1 MQAKKVLDGS
11 KHEYSTDMGWAHRT
25 LQYTIYTTQHC
36 QGGQHH
42 CTICTS
48 DSVPSAPVPRVGA
61 RWWSWSRC
69 LESTG
74 RAGLLGWAGPRRV
87 YRQPQPPR
95 PGGEKT
101 QVQTSGWR
109 AAAAAAAGR
118 EQRTQSD
125 ALRSTRHPPAVQHT
139 PSTPATHG
147 IVSVNCWTTSTTTPS
162 TTPTPPPRPCS
173 CGAETL
179 GARSCP
185 APARGAALVTETG
198 SGAVSDW

>member
-1 MQAKKVLDGS
+1 MNTALTWAG
-11 KHEYSTDMGWAHRT
+11 HIALYSIH
-25 LQYTIYTTQHC
+25 TIYTTQHC

-61 RWWSWSRC
+61 RWWSWSRR

-125 ALRSTRHPPAVQHT
+125 ALRSTRHPPAVPHTPAQHT
-139 PSTPATHG
+139 CYTQHCFSELLDNINNNTINTAT
-147 IVSVNCWTTSTTTPS
+147 
-162 TTPTPPPRPCS
+162 
-173 CGAETL
+173 
-179 GARSCP
+179 
-185 APARGAALVTETG
+185 AALQLRCGDIGRQELSCAG
-198 SGAVSDW
+198 QRCILSDGDRQWSCQ

>member
-1 MQAKKVLDGS
+1 MNTTLTWAGHIAL
-11 KHEYSTDMGWAHRT
+11 YSI
-25 LQYTIYTTQHC
+25 QYTPHSIVRR
-36 QGGQHH
+36 GQHH

-48 DSVPSAPVPRVGA
+48 DSVPSAPVPRAGA
-61 RWWSWSRC
+61 RWWSWSRR

-109 AAAAAAAGR
+109 AAAAAAAAGR

-139 PSTPATHG
+139 PAQHTCYTQHCFSELLDN
-147 IVSVNCWTTSTTTPS
+147 IYNTTSNNNTAT
-162 TTPTPPPRPCS
+162 
-173 CGAETL
+173 
-179 GARSCP
+179 
-185 APARGAALVTETG
+185 AALQLRCGDIGRQELSCAG
-198 SGAVSDW
+198 QRCSLSDGDRQWSCQ

>member
-11 KHEYSTDMGWAHRT
+11 KHEYSTALRRRHWLGTRIAIT
-25 LQYTIYTTQHC
+25 LCSILSIPHWM
-36 QGGQHH
+36 GQH
-42 CTICTS
+42 
-48 DSVPSAPVPRVGA
+48 SVPSDGA
-61 RWWSWSRC
+61 RWWSWSRR

-109 AAAAAAAGR
+109 AAAAAAAAGR

-139 PSTPATHG
+139 PVQHTCYTQHCFSELLDN
-147 IVSVNCWTTSTTTPS
+147 INNIYNTTT
-162 TTPTPPPRPCS
+162 
-173 CGAETL
+173 
-179 GARSCP
+179 
-185 APARGAALVTETG
+185 AALQLRCGDIGRQELSCAG
-198 SGAVSDW
+198 QRCSLSDGDRQWSCQ